1 METNNE
7 VVVPNVGGTDIRE
20 TNNLKMNNYT
30 SDNPI
35 HTSLTNS
42 SFNESQYSSSER
54 INRLPTLFEVLN
66 KKTESPVDL
75 WSFYVFMRDEQHAVD
90 YLDFWIDVVSHLAL
104 CKQYVKGLRES
115 VLLTEKE
122 KRNTSGGKFPEN
134 YPSGFTDSQY
144 DPRNLA
150 PLAGGNDRKNY
161 DSYHSEG
168 TRLPKT
174 SSISSSVLLEALINE
189 GVLDEPNSKR
199 LSSFLRGEEPIN
211 DQRFSELLEK
221 LQKSDIENST
231 TGENTPGLNHLSGV
245 SAANNHALKSLVPE
259 LQKVYNRYSQSTT
272 SNKNS
277 MIQYP
282 SFANAPPLPDDI
294 KVSPED
300 IEKMVNDDALAAA
313 TQGSPSKVKREDL
326 RSSSRRILVTYFID
340 NSEKKLQLPE
350 KIIRQIRHSIEV
362 QGRDDPEV
370 FDEARDY
377 VFQAME
383 REAFPNFLKSAALN
397 NITKKSFNIRLVA
410 GFFFFFVAF
419 WVGYTLI
426 FLGYS
431 PKHDRATV
439 TIPFFLG
446 TYLLV
451 TALFRLDPALCTLG
465 YAESNASTNK
475 HHYIELKEP
484 YVKKLL
490 FQRSIWVAIIIC
502 VISAAFSCLFSLVPG
517 HRL

>member
-1 METNNE
+1 MTTPIASDSKNE
-7 VVVPNVGGTDIRE
+7 IVVPNVSGTDIRE
-20 TNNLKMNNYT
+20 TNNLKMNQNLNYAT
-30 SDNPI
+30 DNPI
-35 HTSLTNS
+35 HATLTGSSL
-42 SFNESQYSSSER
+42 NESYYSSER
-54 INRLPTLFEVLN
+54 LNRLPTLFEVLN

-115 VLLTEKE
+115 VMITDKE
-122 KRNTSGGKFPEN
+122 KKLEKLSG
-134 YPSGFTDSQY
+134 SDQQY
-144 DPRNLA
+144 DSKNLSGIEPRS
-150 PLAGGNDRKNY
+150 KNFE
-161 DSYHSEG
+161 SYVSDG

-174 SSISSSVLLEALINE
+174 NSISSSVLLEALINE
-189 GVLDEPNSKR
+189 GVLDEHNSKR

-211 DQRFSELLEK
+211 DQRFSELLDK
-221 LQKSDIENST
+221 LQKSEVDAST
-231 TGENTPGLNHLSGV
+231 SGDNTPGPNHLSGI
-245 SAANNHALKSLVPE
+245 SAGNTTSQQTNHPLKQVYPE
-259 LQKVYNRYSQSTT
+259 LQKIYHRYSQSTA

-277 MIQYP
+277 MVQYP
-282 SFANAPPLPDDI
+282 SFSNAPPLPDDVKI
-294 KVSPED
+294 SPED
-300 IEKMVNDDALAAA
+300 VEKFVNEDSAAN
-313 TQGSPSKVKREDL
+313 SKVKREDL

-350 KIIRQIRHSIEV
+350 KIIRQIRHAIEV

-397 NITKKSFNIRLVA
+397 NITNKSFNIRLIA
-410 GFFFFFVAF
+410 GFFFYFVAF

-439 TIPFFLG
+439 TVPFFLG
-446 TYLLV
+446 TYCLI
-451 TALFRLDPALCTLG
+451 TALFKLDPILCLAG

-475 HHYIELKEP
+475 YHFIKLKEP
-484 YVKKLL
+484 YVKRLL
-490 FQRSIWVAIIIC
+490 LQRSIWVLIVIC
-502 VISAAFSCLFSLVPG
+502 VISAALSCLFALVPG